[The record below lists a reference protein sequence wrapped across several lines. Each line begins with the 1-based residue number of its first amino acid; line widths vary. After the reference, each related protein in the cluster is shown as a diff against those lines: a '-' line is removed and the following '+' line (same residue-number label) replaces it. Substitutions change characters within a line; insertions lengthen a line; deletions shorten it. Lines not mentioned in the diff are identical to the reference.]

1 MNKVHKSTATIR
13 HFLESIIGSLEIK
26 TYFSYYGL
34 FKDNIMFGL
43 YKDDKL
49 YLKISKSFIKQYDI
63 SISLDNDG
71 ILIRDFYL
79 FPKVQFEHIS
89 QNNFLPNLISHL
101 KQEYDNNKIEKSIRH
116 LPNMNISL
124 ERLLQRN
131 GIKTIDDLFNLGD
144 IQTFVKLID
153 QGVDAASLLLFKL
166 HGALNNQIVYT
177 LKDQQKKDLLEEA
190 DTALYDAGLRKRF
203 TVNNKMLRK

>member
-1 MNKVHKSTATIR
+1 MNKIHKNTANIR
-13 HFLESIIGSLEIK
+13 NFLGELVSDLEIK

-34 FKDNIMFGL
+34 FKENIMFGL

-49 YLKISKSFIKQYDI
+49 YLKLSKSFIKQYDI

-79 FPKVQFEHIS
+79 FPKEQFNNIS
-89 QNNFLPNLISHL
+89 QNNLIPNLISHL
-101 KQEYDNNKIEKSIRH
+101 KQEYEDNKVEKSIRH

-131 GIKTIDDLFNLGD
+131 GIKTIDDLSNLGE
-144 IQTFVKLID
+144 IQTFVKLIE

-166 HGALNNQIVYT
+166 HGALNNQIVYA

-190 DTALYDAGLRKRF
+190 DTALYNAGLRKRF
-203 TVNNKMLRK
+203 TVNSKTSRR